1 MDLFE
6 AFGLNHGAIVAAVG
20 GGGKT
25 SLVYALANEAAARHL
40 SAIVTT
46 TVKFTHPPGMEMPE
60 VIETTDTRAADD
72 VGVRL
77 RPGHVVVASTGEG
90 ARNRL
95 LGFLP
100 DTIASLAALRP
111 GLIAVEADGSAHR
124 PFKAPGQQE
133 PVIPACA
140 TDVVVCVGL
149 GVLGRPLDQTWV
161 HRPEIVAQLAVT
173 AIGAPITANV
183 IVRTLLHPDGG
194 RKGVPQGARLHA
206 LLNHPPDAEH
216 ERLAVHIAERLVYG
230 GYHRVVIATA
240 HIPGA
245 VRAVVK

>member
-1 MDLFE
+1 M
-6 AFGLNHGAIVAAVG
+6 GHGAIVAAVG

-25 SLVYALANEAAARHL
+25 SLVYGLATEASGRGL

-46 TVKFTHPPGMEMPE
+46 TTKFTRPPGLTMPE
-60 VIETTDTRAADD
+60 VVETTDSRAAADIGATLKAGE
-72 VGVRL
+72 VL
-77 RPGHVVVASTGEG
+77 VASTGTG
-90 ARNRL
+90 TRDRL

-100 DTIASLAALRP
+100 DTIASLAALGP
-111 GLIAVEADGSAHR
+111 GLITVEADGSAHR
-124 PFKAPGQQE
+124 PFKAPGPNE

-149 GVLGRPLDQTWV
+149 DVLGHALDQTWV
-161 HRPEIVAQLAVT
+161 HRPEIVAQLAKAALGAPVT
-173 AIGAPITANV
+173 ANL

-194 RKGVPQGARLHA
+194 RKGVPGSSRVHA
-206 LLNHPPDAEH
+206 LLNHPATDEH

-230 GYHRVVIATA
+230 GYHRAVVATA
-240 HIPGA
+240 FIPGD